1 MPLRLRLSRR
11 SDDEPSDGADAS
23 HVMSCPQCG
32 SVVTEEI
39 TKCPQCGTQLNEAT
53 TEEADETEPMSRG
66 RAALLF
72 GRDIAV
78 AFIIVGVVIGAIYA
92 YTGVWP
98 PMVVIESGSMQHS
111 GTVSYVGVIDT
122 GDLVLVQAAPHR
134 SDVTTWVE
142 GKAVGYKTYGNYG
155 DVIIFR
161 KANSDTPIIHRP
173 IFWMDYDPVS
183 KTFSI
188 PNLERLP
195 HNVTWGGSY
204 ENGTPVIRPYGLN
217 GTIWIKGAGWRGDL
231 NITFIIKNIAASNKH
246 SGYVTLGDNNGSNYD
261 PTLARQ
267 EDVIGKARGEL
278 PWFGLIKLTLFPTRG
293 VCCTGWGDYHAPRNS
308 WDSLT
313 ISLVLAFATPILLD
327 VSSSLWARRRKQNG
341 GDGEEEGEDIKPRK
355 ETKSEVKPPRSSV

>member
-1 MPLRLRLSRR
+1 M
-11 SDDEPSDGADAS
+11 D
-23 HVMSCPQCG
+23 
-32 SVVTEEI
+32 
-39 TKCPQCGTQLNEAT
+39 EAT
-53 TEEADETEPMSRG
+53 TEETDETEPMSRG

-78 AFIIVGVVIGAIYA
+78 AFIIVGMVIGAIYA

-122 GDLVLVQAAPHR
+122 GDLVLVQAAPKR

-142 GKAVGYKTYGNYG
+142 GRAIEYKTYGNYG

-161 KANSDTPIIHRP
+161 KAFSDTPIIHRP
-173 IFWMDYDPVS
+173 IFWMGYDPIS

-188 PNLERLP
+188 PDLERLP
-195 HNVTWGGSY
+195 HNITWGGSY
-204 ENGTPVIRPYGLN
+204 DNGSAVMRPYRLN
-217 GTIWIKGAGWRGDL
+217 GTMWIKGVGWKGDL
-231 NITFIIKNIAASNKH
+231 NITFNIKNIAASNKH
-246 SGYVTLGDNNGSNYD
+246 SGYVTLGDNNGGNYD
-261 PTLARQ
+261 STLARQ

-278 PWFGLIKLTLFPTRG
+278 PWFGLIKLTLFPTG
-293 VCCTGWGDYHAPRNS
+293 STCCNMGWGDHYAPKNS

-327 VSSSLWARRRKQNG
+327 VSSSLWARRRRQKGEEG
-341 GDGEEEGEDIKPRK
+341 GEEGEETGPRK
-355 ETKSEVKPPRSSV
+355 ETKSDEKPPRSSV